1 MSNDNKE
8 LIEKLE
14 KELEPSKNQINTEIL
29 EKAVKEEQIKLKGL
43 TDFYNLRNTWSWII
57 GISISFLLTSQ
68 IVIVFLIGCNVLIYN
83 STVVISIFFAET
95 FAQIIGL
102 AILVVKFLFKEN

>member
-29 EKAVKEEQIKLKGL
+29 EKAVNKGLTEEQIKLKGL
-43 TDFYNLRNTWSWII
+43 RDFYNLRNTWSWII
-57 GISISFLLTSQ
+57 GVSISFLLTS
-68 IVIVFLIGCNVLIYN
+68 
-83 STVVISIFFAET
+83 
-95 FAQIIGL
+95 
-102 AILVVKFLFKEN
+102 